1 MASRPKSARRAGD
14 PPKSPLL
21 LVGGSVRAAA
31 DDAAHAG
38 YPIVAIDRFG
48 DADLRRSC
56 ADWRPLGQPE
66 DWVEAAITFPG
77 PIVPTGGFAWPQRT
91 LEPAVAR
98 RVLFPSPPTILEL
111 TDPDRL
117 RSLAASAQI
126 RFPETMPL
134 QDSHAHTTSPSD
146 SAGDWLTKARL
157 GTGGAGVRPLRI
169 DPAAVSHGHPPNKT
183 PNPTSGPI
191 PNDLWLQ
198 RRIIGRSIGAQ
209 FFTRRPGGKCVTR
222 LLAIFAGLTHRRHPQ
237 LPFLYGGSAGPC
249 DATWPDRDAAR
260 ARLARLGQLAA
271 ESFGLCGLFNIDLIR
286 DPQGNLWLL
295 EINPRF
301 SASMELYRRLAPD
314 PQPSL
319 IDWHIAAH
327 QERDGLI
334 SPAEADARTGSDQ
347 NLSMPPIDRFG
358 FKRIVYARHE
368 LRWTAE
374 AHRRLTESV
383 AAISPSNSPVIAKT
397 KRESGPN
404 VTLHDI
410 PALTERVPKAQ
421 GSHPTSPA
429 ASDDAT
435 APHAIIPS
443 GVPLLTL
450 IAIGD
455 NLRKLASICRH
466 LESQIAD
473 LARV

>member
-1 MASRPKSARRAGD
+1 MACRPNPARPAGD
-14 PPKSPLL
+14 PPTKSPLL

-48 DADLRRSC
+48 DADLRRTC

-66 DWVEAAITFPG
+66 DWVDAATTFPG
-77 PIVPTGGFAWPQRT
+77 PIVPTGGFAWPQKT
-91 LEPAVAR
+91 LEPALAR
-98 RVLFPSPPTILEL
+98 RVLFPSPHAILEL

-126 RFPETMPL
+126 RFPKTIPL
-134 QDSHAHTTSPSD
+134 QDFNPHKTTPSG
-146 SAGDWLTKARL
+146 SAGDWLIKARL
-157 GTGGAGVRPLRI
+157 GTGGAGVHPLRTA
-169 DPAAVSHGHPPNKT
+169 PTAAPDDRI
-183 PNPTSGPI
+183 PT
-191 PNDLWLQ
+191 DLCLQ
-198 RRIIGRSIGAQ
+198 RRIFGRPIGAQ
-209 FFTRRPGGKCVTR
+209 FFTRRPGGRCVTR

-249 DATWPDRDAAR
+249 DATWPERDAAR

-271 ESFGLCGLFNIDLIR
+271 EAFGLCGLFNIDLIR

-301 SASMELYRRLAPD
+301 SASMELYRRLAPN

-327 QERDGLI
+327 QERHGLI
-334 SPAEADARTGSDQ
+334 SPAEADARTGPDQ
-347 NLSMPPIDRFG
+347 NLSLPPIDRYG
-358 FKRIVYARHE
+358 FKRIVYAKHD

-374 AHRRLTESV
+374 AHRRLAELV
-383 AAISPSNSPVIAKT
+383 AAISLGNSPVIAKT
-397 KRESGPN
+397 KSESGPT
-404 VTLHDI
+404 VTMHDI
-410 PALTERVPKAQ
+410 PALTEPVPKVQ
-421 GSHPTSPA
+421 GSHPTSLA

-435 APHAIIPS
+435 APPTIIPA

-455 NLRKLASICRH
+455 NLRQLASICRH